1 MKKFLYRLDAIGNLR
16 CLLIPI
22 LAAVLL
28 LHARISG
35 QNVVFGLERAQIPG
49 EIDYTAL
56 VRWLAMMTLPLL
68 INGFYISR
76 CRRIELFSILRFRR
90 REAWLGHMVLG
101 CIFITVCYTVLL
113 VLPLFFSQSVQGIL
127 SAWILLTL
135 NMLLWTELLLLLNIV
150 FPKTSWT
157 GIMCAAIICAVH
169 VVGEQFPIISQWLPT
184 TWGMYCRTDMVS
196 ANGVSVLFCA
206 AANLGAIGIVGAF
219 GAAVLRYVK
228 RRDYE

>member
-16 CLLIPI
+16 CLLLPV
-22 LAAVLL
+22 LASVLL

-35 QNVVFGLERAQIPG
+35 QNVVLGLERAQIPG

-76 CRRIELFSILRFRR
+76 CRRIELFSILRFRK
-90 REAWLGHMVLG
+90 RESWLTQMMLG
-101 CIFITVCYTVLL
+101 CILITVCYTVLL
-113 VLPLFFSQSVQGIL
+113 VLPLLYNQPVQTIL
-127 SAWILLTL
+127 PAWLLLTL

-150 FPKTSWT
+150 FPKASWT

-184 TWGMYCRTDMVS
+184 TWGMYCRTDREL
-196 ANGVSVLFCA
+196 ANGASVLFCA
-206 AANLGAIGIVGAF
+206 VANMGTIGIVGAI
-219 GAAVLRYVK
+219 GAAALRYVK

>member
-1 MKKFLYRLDAIGNLR
+1 MRKFLYRLDAIGNFK
-16 CLLIPI
+16 CLLLPV
-22 LAAVLL
+22 LAAVGL

-35 QNVVFGLERAQIPG
+35 QNVVLGLERAQILG

-76 CRRIELFSILRFRR
+76 CRRIELFSILRFQK
-90 REAWLGHMVLG
+90 RESWLEQMMLG
-101 CIFITVCYTVLL
+101 CIFITVCYAVLL
-113 VLPLFFSQSVQGIL
+113 VLPLFFSHPVQVIL
-127 SAWILLTL
+127 SAWILLML

-150 FPKTSWT
+150 FPKASWT

-184 TWGMYCRTDMVS
+184 SWGIYCRTDMVS
-196 ANGVSVLFCA
+196 ANGASVLFCA
-206 AANLGAIGIVGAF
+206 AANLGAIEIVGAF